1 MKLTRATRAGIP
13 ATVPSRN
20 VMNGK
25 ASVESSM
32 SVPSA
37 AMMSRAYGP
46 AIATSPHCSVTLV
59 Q

>member
-1 MKLTRATRAGIP
+1 MKLTRATLAGIP

-25 ASVESSM
+25 ASVERSR
-32 SVPSA
+32 SVPRA
-37 AMMSRAYGP
+37 ERTSRALGP
-46 AIATSPHCSVTLV
+46 AIATSAHCSVTLV